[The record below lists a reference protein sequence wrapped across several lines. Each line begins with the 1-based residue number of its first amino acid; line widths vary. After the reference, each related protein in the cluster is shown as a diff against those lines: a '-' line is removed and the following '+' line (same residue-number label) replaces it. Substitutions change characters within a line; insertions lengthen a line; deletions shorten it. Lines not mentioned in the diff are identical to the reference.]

1 MNHTTIDTSTQKT
14 LDYCI
19 SNFGNYPFDHL
30 RIAEIPSFYSF
41 GGAAHPG
48 LINMVED
55 NLYLIDIR
63 NTGTFDLVSKRT
75 IHEVAHQWWGMILS
89 PKNVAGAGLMV
100 EGFAKYTEGV
110 VLENM
115 YGKGA
120 LWELN
125 KASNDRYFRGRA
137 FADTKEP
144 PLYLEDGQNYLAYGK
159 SSLVMLSLRDLIGE
173 DALNEV
179 LHTLTQRHGQD
190 HEYDVHTLEFLDEL
204 YKVTPQEYHTLV
216 DEWMKK
222 IVRYDISIGALSY
235 KPLDTGMYE
244 VTMEVKAK
252 RFMTLEDGSE
262 KEIAIQEPLQIGLF
276 KTHPKNIRVN
286 DTSIYL
292 KSHLIKDATTLL
304 KIQVETLPAMIAV
317 DPFLTRVD
325 RIYSD
330 NIKELEKE

>member
-1 MNHTTIDTSTQKT
+1 
-14 LDYCI
+14 
-19 SNFGNYPFDHL
+19 
-30 RIAEIPSFYSF
+30 
-41 GGAAHPG
+41 
-48 LINMVED
+48 MVED

-115 YGKGA
+115 YGKGT

-125 KASNDRYFRGRA
+125 KASNSNYFRGRS

-173 DALNEV
+173 DALNGV
-179 LHTLTQRHGQD
+179 LHTLTQKHGQD
-190 HEYDVHTLEFLDEL
+190 HEYDAHTLEFLDEL
-204 YKVTPQEYHTLV
+204 YKVTPQEYHALV

-222 IVRYDISIGALSY
+222 IVRYDISIGASSY
-235 KPLDTGMYE
+235 KRLDTGMYE

-276 KTHPKNIRVN
+276 KKHPKNLGTN
-286 DTSIYL
+286 DTPIYL
-292 KSHLIKDATTLL
+292 ESHVIKDATTQL
-304 KIQVETLPAMIAV
+304 KIQVETLPTMIAI